1 MEQAVVE
8 NFDDWFREATTNY
21 WKLSHSDELRQKLHD
36 TLRFYNSLPMPSFR
50 VESSNI
56 GNPLYVIY
64 RLSRTIPHEY
74 DLNAATYGGKDV
86 HTTSVRDRVAAGMIF
101 WMGMR
106 VGEAVRIRGTHID
119 LISKT
124 AMIPTEKQKKGDKK
138 RDVIRNIPLD
148 HVPVVEL
155 KLWNTWLEKLPDK
168 SKVVFPY
175 TTRTLERGI
184 KKILKLNPHAL
195 RHALGQFTYDL
206 TKDISLVRQILRHT
220 PGSGATYIYTQLSIE
235 GVRMKI
241 GFKQVS

>member
-1 MEQAVVE
+1 MEQALVE
-8 NFDDWFREATTNY
+8 NFDEWFRDATTNY
-21 WKLSHSDELRQKLHD
+21 WKLSHSDELRQKLYD
-36 TLRFYNSLPMPSFR
+36 TLKFYATLPMPSFR

-64 RLSRTIPHEY
+64 RLSRLIPKEY
-74 DLNAATYGGKDV
+74 DLSSATYGGKD
-86 HTTSVRDRVAAGMIF
+86 SRSAFVRDRIAAGMIF

-124 AMIPTEKQKKGDKK
+124 AMIPTEKQKKEI
-138 RDVIRNIPLD
+138 IRSIPLD

-155 KLWNTWLEKLPDK
+155 KLWNAWLEKLPDK

-175 TTRTLERGI
+175 TTRTLERGL

-206 TKDISLVRQILRHT
+206 TKDISLVRQVLRHT
-220 PGSGATYIYTQLSIE
+220 PGSGATYIYTQLSID
-235 GVRMKI
+235 GVRKKI
-241 GFKQVS
+241 GFKQEL